1 MEKTY
6 VLDTSVLL
14 QTPYALEAFED
25 NQIVLP
31 IAVLEELDALKG
43 AEGEQGT
50 NARQAIRRLEAL
62 RAQGNLLSGVPL
74 PNGGWLRVET
84 NCVDV
89 PLPTEFPGY
98 PNHRRILQVCQAL
111 RASQS
116 RVVLVTKNIL
126 LRIKAQILGLPAE
139 DFTSEQAPVS
149 ADQYT
154 GRCQVFVSE
163 KKFEA
168 FPKKAIDPED
178 VYQTNELGERKPVD
192 LVCNQFVI
200 LRADQSS
207 KKTQLGRFDGKKIV
221 PLAYK
226 KKKPYGIS
234 PRNVGQYFLQEA
246 LMTGAEEAPLV
257 IVKGMAGTAKTFYS
271 LAVGLHALLETETPA
286 YRRILISRPNVH
298 FDDDI
303 GFLPG
308 DEGEKIAPLLR
319 PVIDNLELLVDQNED
334 ERFADERS
342 LSGKIEELF
351 ARDQRPGAELH
362 PGPVGDQNLPHHRRG
377 PEPHPQAGQGH
388 HHPGGD
394 GHQDH
399 PPGGPQPDR
408 QPPPGRAH
416 QRPELRRRD
425 HEGKPPV
432 LPGHP
437 LRRGVRAVGPGHRR
451 GAADVTAPL
460 RLKSIIPLALP
471 GGLY

>member
-1 MEKTY
+1 MGVEASSPLILERQASHHGKKTY

-50 NARQAIRRLEAL
+50 NARRPSAGWRPS
-62 RAQGNLLSGVPL
+62 AQGNLLSGVPL

-89 PLPTEFPGY
+89 PLPTEFPRLPQPPADPAGV
-98 PNHRRILQVCQAL
+98 LKAL

-178 VYQTNELGERKPVD
+178 VYQTDELGEKKPVD

-221 PLAYK
+221 PWPIK

-234 PRNVGQYFLQEA
+234 P
-246 LMTGAEEAPLV
+246 
-257 IVKGMAGTAKTFYS
+257 GTWGSTS
-271 LAVGLHALLETETPA
+271 S
-286 YRRILISRPNVH
+286 RRP
-298 FDDDI
+298 
-303 GFLPG
+303 
-308 DEGEKIAPLLR
+308 
-319 PVIDNLELLVDQNED
+319 
-334 ERFADERS
+334 
-342 LSGKIEELF
+342 
-351 ARDQRPGAELH
+351 
-362 PGPVGDQNLPHHRRG
+362 
-377 PEPHPQAGQGH
+377 
-388 HHPGGD
+388 
-394 GHQDH
+394 
-399 PPGGPQPDR
+399 
-408 QPPPGRAH
+408 
-416 QRPELRRRD
+416 
-425 HEGKPPV
+425 
-432 LPGHP
+432 
-437 LRRGVRAVGPGHRR
+437 
-451 GAADVTAPL
+451 
-460 RLKSIIPLALP
+460 
-471 GGLY
+471 

>member
-31 IAVLEELDALKG
+31 IVVLEELDALKG

-154 GRCQVFVSE
+154 GRCRVFVSE

-226 KKKPYGIS
+226 KKS
-234 PRNVGQYFLQEA
+234 P
-246 LMTGAEEAPLV
+246 
-257 IVKGMAGTAKTFYS
+257 MAS
-271 LAVGLHALLETETPA
+271 
-286 YRRILISRPNVH
+286 
-298 FDDDI
+298 
-303 GFLPG
+303 
-308 DEGEKIAPLLR
+308 
-319 PVIDNLELLVDQNED
+319 
-334 ERFADERS
+334 
-342 LSGKIEELF
+342 
-351 ARDQRPGAELH
+351 
-362 PGPVGDQNLPHHRRG
+362 
-377 PEPHPQAGQGH
+377 
-388 HHPGGD
+388 
-394 GHQDH
+394 
-399 PPGGPQPDR
+399 PPGTWGSTSSRSP
-408 QPPPGRAH
+408 
-416 QRPELRRRD
+416 
-425 HEGKPPV
+425 
-432 LPGHP
+432 
-437 LRRGVRAVGPGHRR
+437 
-451 GAADVTAPL
+451 
-460 RLKSIIPLALP
+460 
-471 GGLY
+471 